1 MFTDIFGVEMSISM
15 DFTDRYVREIIS
27 NRI

>member
-1 MFTDIFGVEMSISM
+1 MFTEFFGVEMSISI